1 MAPKRKHPG
10 AVALGKLSGKA
21 RMVKITPEQ
30 RADIARNAARARWA
44 AASKPLDRVPAAR
57 KRRALC
63 LNDKEIAGALG
74 VSLERLVAVL
84 DEAGLH
90 LSPKKAAS
98 AKAQQKGA

>member
-1 MAPKRKHPG
+1 MANKQKDPA
-10 AVALGKLSGKA
+10 AVSLGSRGGKA
-21 RMVKITPEQ
+21 RRKALTAEQ
-30 RADIARNAARARWA
+30 RSDIARKAARARWA

-63 LNDKEIAGALG
+63 LSDNEIAGALG
-74 VSLERLVAVL
+74 ISLERLVAVL